1 MTKEDEILK
10 TEASYF
16 VRSSI
21 KVATCT
27 RRKKFS
33 YSQLSLRPIRSMF
46 KIKSVKRPASLGS
59 QEHQSIVK
67 K

>member
-1 MTKEDEILK
+1 MANEDEILK

-21 KVATCT
+21 KVATSV
-27 RRKKFS
+27 RKKKFS
-33 YSQLSLRPIRSMF
+33 YSQLSLRPIKSMF
-46 KIKSVKRPASLGS
+46 KIKSVKRPASLTAL
-59 QEHQSIVK
+59 EHQPIVK